1 MFKVNNKNIRTTSMK
16 SLWYF
21 LLTLN
26 IFYVFLEFVLDTMNK
41 SMLAGMLNLIHNFQ
55 TRHFLR

>member
-55 TRHFLR
+55 TGHFLR